1 MSNASE
7 NLENPKRR
15 SFAILALIVFFSFGA
30 SLAGDFVW
38 IDKAEILAGGYRLV
52 SPSEFGALW
61 TQSLDE
67 FVQSNDN
74 IAATQGGYW
83 RPLYALSLTVDWAIW
98 QDTAWL
104 YHAEN
109 LVWHYLVVIGLFL
122 IGLRLMVDTGFER
135 PERVAFWAAAILS
148 LDWTNS
154 SRD

>member
-74 IAATQGGYW
+74 IAAAQKATRSGRSKPVSTISR
-83 RPLYALSLTVDWAIW
+83 RPIRNNPIT
-98 QDTAWL
+98 T
-104 YHAEN
+104 
-109 LVWHYLVVIGLFL
+109 
-122 IGLRLMVDTGFER
+122 R
-135 PERVAFWAAAILS
+135 
-148 LDWTNS
+148 
-154 SRD
+154 